1 MKNKMK
7 IYHILFVVFLICCS
21 TIVNAQQFKEI
32 YEEILKNNTS
42 LSAYEKQLENEKIS
56 NYVGLTPSNPEV
68 EFAHLWGTPSN
79 IGNRI
84 NFNVTQSFDF
94 PSVYYYRKQI
104 ADGRA
109 CQAEIKFDIEKKK
122 LFLQVKKICV
132 DIVYYFSLK
141 REFQNIM
148 EIMENISNSYQK
160 KYDKGEIGIIELNN
174 TKLNL
179 LDSKNDLEKI
189 NIEIEV
195 LLSELSTLNGG
206 KAITVG
212 DTAFK
217 KIIIPD
223 SFDTWYLSIENNNS
237 EMNYIKQEIFI
248 SEKQIKLSKSQWMP
262 KFSLGYQSEMIL
274 GTNLQGIGL
283 GISVP
288 LWENINEVKSAKVQ
302 SKALQL
308 MQEDSRIQFYSTLKN
323 KYIKLQNLQKYF
335 VSYNEQLEE
344 FTTINL
350 LKSALDSGEI
360 SFLDYLAEQKVYFD
374 SKVKILDFEREM
386 QMTYAELQVWE

>member
-344 FTTINL
+344 FITINL